1 MDYLER
7 NSKIKKFFLTAGMLA
22 GVLLTGCGQA
32 AESQNQNDRYIAV
45 ICKGSQ
51 HEFWK
56 TVEQG
61 ARDAGE
67 ELDIRITFEAPE
79 DESQID
85 LQIEMVEQA
94 IENQADAIVLA
105 PLDTERLNSVI
116 EKAVNKGIPV
126 LTFDSDV
133 STESRVATIG
143 TNNESAGAIAA
154 RNAASLM
161 NGVGRVAIVSHVEG
175 AQTAIERN
183 AGFINE
189 IEEKYGSRIEVVG
202 VSYCEGDPELARE
215 QALAFIEKY
224 PDLKCIYAS
233 NEGCAVGVAA
243 AVQEK
248 NLQNRISVIGFDSS
262 DDEIAYLADGVIDGM
277 VVQNPYN
284 MGYLGVRNINKVL
297 DGEDIE
303 EKIDTGATY
312 VNGDNLY
319 DEDTQWLLYPL
330 GKDADSGEE

>member
-1 MDYLER
+1 MNCAWRYR
-7 NSKIKKFFLTAGMLA
+7 YMKKFLLIMAVFVIALTAG
-22 GVLLTGCGQA
+22 CEQE
-32 AESQNQNDRYIAV
+32 AEQQSQGGRYIAV

-85 LQIEMVEQA
+85 VQIDMVEEA
-94 IENQADAIVLA
+94 IENHADAIVLA
-105 PLDTERLNSVI
+105 PLDTERLNNVI

-126 LTFDSDV
+126 ITFDSDV
-133 STESRVATIG
+133 STKFRVATIG
-143 TNNESAGAIAA
+143 TNNESAGSIAA

-161 NGVGRVAIVSHVEG
+161 DGKGKVAIVSHVKG
-175 AQTAIERN
+175 SQTAIERN
-183 AGFINE
+183 EGFINE
-189 IEEKYGSRIEVVG
+189 IKEKYENQIEVVG
-202 VSYCEGDPELARE
+202 ISYCEGNPDLAKK
-215 QALAFIEKY
+215 QALEFIEKY
-224 PDLKCIYAS
+224 PDLRCIYGS
-233 NEGCAVGVAA
+233 NEGSAVGVAA
-243 AVQEK
+243 AVEEK
-248 NLQNRISVIGFDSS
+248 NLEHSIFVIGFDSS
-262 DDEIAYLADGVIDGM
+262 DDEIDYLADGVIDGM
-277 VVQNPYN
+277 MVQNPYN

-312 VNGDNLY
+312 VNKDNLY

-330 GKDADSGEE
+330 GKDEK